1 MVRAI
6 VLREN
11 DNVATLIDNGGE
23 KGTEV
28 TLRGEA
34 QGTIELGSEIA
45 FGHKVAL
52 DDFELGDEVIKYDQ
66 IIGECTAPI
75 KKGEHVHV
83 HNVDSYRGRGDKLAA
98 EQAAKEKEGA

>member
-6 VLREN
+6 VLNEN
-11 DNVATLIDNGGE
+11 DNVATLIDNGGTR
-23 KGTEV
+23 GTDV
-28 TLRGEA
+28 QLRGEKS
-34 QGTIELGSEIA
+34 GSIELQQDIA

-52 DDFELGDEVIKYDQ
+52 SDFKLGDTVLKYNEVV
-66 IIGECTAPI
+66 GEATAEI

-98 EQAAKEKEGA
+98 EQNG

>member
-6 VLREN
+6 VLNEN
-11 DNVATLIDNGGE
+11 DNVATLIDKGGE

-28 TLRGEA
+28 DLRGELS
-34 QGTIELGSEIA
+34 GTIKLGSEIP

-52 DDFELGDEVIKYDQ
+52 SDFALEDEVIKYNQ
-66 IIGECTAPI
+66 IVGECTAPI

-83 HNVDSYRGRGDKLAA
+83 HNVDSKRGRGDKLAA
-98 EQAAKEKEGA
+98 EQAKKEA